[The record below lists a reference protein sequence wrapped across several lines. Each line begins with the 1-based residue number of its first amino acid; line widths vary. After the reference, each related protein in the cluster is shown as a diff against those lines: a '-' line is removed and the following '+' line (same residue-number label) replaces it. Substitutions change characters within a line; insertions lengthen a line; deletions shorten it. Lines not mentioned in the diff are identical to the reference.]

1 MVFIS
6 IVSIVVAITG
16 LIVSLPTHASNR
28 RAAREANLRSAWMT
42 FARDSATLDR
52 AYAKSAPGGLQPL
65 SVSHSRFGGLLGCSG
80 WVYSG
85 GSLKKLDD
93 AIAEEVVVSEGVA
106 YDDWVTP
113 ELRKAALLPY
123 RSWDLLS
130 NLRVVTGEGP
140 QWSSKV
146 FAVKSVEGGYNDG
159 FSVKLYQG
167 EFYDFF
173 NTSVGMG
180 VLAAYRHSSKGCV
193 DGALLRLR
201 NRIWGINSDRMSN
214 SVDIRGY
221 FALATLACLTVV
233 VSDKGAHML
242 VHRRGNEVADNRMM
256 VGPVPSGSHST
267 FLDADDPVRFI
278 DTLKREFAEELL
290 DVDETGESPRR
301 RTVDEAVEGLVG
313 RDNTYLLGVGF
324 YPVQGYLSV
333 LTMCVIDERSASVKS
348 WKARRKIASVAD
360 AFTANYEGTI
370 LEIPFEASE
379 IDVIRR
385 LHRRTPCLGEIA
397 CIIGDHFDEIKNQIM
412 QARE

>member
-1 MVFIS
+1 MVVIS
-6 IVSIVVAITG
+6 VVSIIVAITG
-16 LIVSLPTHASNR
+16 LIISLPTHASNR
-28 RAAREANLRSAWMT
+28 RATREANLRSAWMT

-52 AYAKSAPGGLQPL
+52 AYAKGTPGGLLPL
-65 SVSHSRFGGLLGCSG
+65 SCSHGRFGGLLGHSE
-80 WVYSG
+80 WMYSG
-85 GSLKKLDD
+85 GSLRRLDD
-93 AIAEEVVVSEGVA
+93 EIKEEVVVSEGVK
-106 YDDWVTP
+106 YNDWITP
-113 ELRKAALLPY
+113 ELRKAKLLPY
-123 RSWDLLS
+123 PSWDLLS
-130 NLRVVTGEGP
+130 NLRVVSGEGP

-146 FAVKSVEGGYNDG
+146 FAVQSVEGSYNGG
-159 FSVKLYQG
+159 FSVKLYEG

-180 VLAAYRHSSKGCV
+180 VLAAYRHASKGRV
-193 DGALLRLR
+193 DRAQCRLR
-201 NRIWGINSDRMSN
+201 SKIWDVDDGRTVK
-214 SVDIRGY
+214 SVAVQGY
-221 FALATLACLTVV
+221 FPLATLACLTVV
-233 VSDKGAHML
+233 VSDRGAHML

-267 FLDADDPVRFI
+267 FLDADGPVRFI

-348 WKARRKIASVAD
+348 WKARRKIASVTD

>member
-1 MVFIS
+1 MVLIS
-6 IVSIVVAITG
+6 VVSIMVAVTG
-16 LIVSLPTHASNR
+16 LIISLPTHASNR
-28 RAAREANLRSAWMT
+28 RATREANLRSAWMT
-42 FARDSATLDR
+42 FSRDSATLDR
-52 AYAKSAPGGLQPL
+52 AYAKGASGGLSPL
-65 SVSHSRFGGLLGCSG
+65 SGSHSRFGGLLGHSE
-80 WVYSG
+80 WIYSG
-85 GSLKKLDD
+85 GRLRRLDD
-93 AIAEEVVVSEGVA
+93 EIKEEVVVSEEVK
-106 YDDWVTP
+106 YDDWITP
-113 ELRKAALLPY
+113 ELRKARLLPY
-123 RSWDLLS
+123 PSWDLLS
-130 NLRVVTGEGP
+130 NLRVVSGEGP

-146 FAVKSVEGGYNDG
+146 FAVQSVEGSYNGG
-159 FSVKLYQG
+159 FSVKLYEG

-180 VLAAYRHSSKGCV
+180 ILAAYRHASKGRV
-193 DGALLRLR
+193 DRALCRLR
-201 NRIWGINSDRMSN
+201 SKIWDTDYGRTAN
-214 SVDIRGY
+214 SVVIQGY

-233 VSDKGAHML
+233 VSDRGAHML

-301 RTVDEAVEGLVG
+301 RMVDEAVEGLVS

-333 LTMCVIDERSASVKS
+333 LTMCVIDERSTSVKA
-348 WKARRKIASVAD
+348 WKASRKIASVTE

-379 IDVIRR
+379 IDVLRR

-397 CIIGDHFDEIKNQIM
+397 CIIGDHFDEIKDQIM
-412 QARE
+412 QVRE